1 MEYFTSEQQVV
12 LIEIYSRVLEK
23 NLNEEQL
30 EQLFCDEITIIFL
43 EYKKGRDYFKTL
55 VQFWNNYLNNEPFIY
70 FP

>member
-1 MEYFTSEQQVV
+1 MEYFTSDQQVV

-30 EQLFCDEITIIFL
+30 EQLFCDEITIISL
-43 EYKKGRDYFKTL
+43 EYKKGRNYFKTL
-55 VQFWNNYLNNEPFIY
+55 VQFWNNYLEDKPFIY